1 MNRLRPFIAAVMALA
16 LTLGVGAP
24 VRAEAAFQPSG
35 AVVFKQDDVKK
46 TITVTVKLAFYNRSC
61 SANASCEVG
70 AADVARIV
78 KSIESM
84 WNTGLKVKCY
94 TFSVKVEARTVGS
107 QAEAGKGE
115 VDVGLDYGPVP
126 ARAFVRAVLH
136 GAQASNPIGN
146 SPDDRVEPVH
156 DPDAPTT
163 WPARTYEQTYAHEF
177 GHILG
182 LSDNY
187 DETTKGLIPGASED
201 LMFRKQGYVTEE
213 MVKRVVERSG
223 QIKLKD
229 LKCGWSFL
237 DVTPLRSF
245 KGIKCDSAGGDW
257 TVQGEQDIQGQVRYT
272 TLWNITIDEKSLA
285 GTYKYESIQVV
296 GSSLTTGNSNG
307 TATVVLGD
315 DGSATMT
322 LSSEP
327 IYAKTVVTGVGSGSA
342 TLAPRGWTFDWK
354 PAADGACP

>member
-1 MNRLRPFIAAVMALA
+1 MNRPKSLLAAVLALA
-16 LTLGVGAP
+16 LTLTVGAP

-61 SANASCEVG
+61 SSNASCEVR

-94 TFSVKVEARTVGS
+94 TFSVKVDARTVGS
-107 QAEAGKGE
+107 QSESGQAE

-126 ARAFVRAVLH
+126 ARAFVRATLH
-136 GAQASNPIGN
+136 GAGASNAVGN
-146 SPDDRVEPVH
+146 SPDDRVEAVH
-156 DPDAPTT
+156 DPGAPTT
-163 WPARTYEQTYAHEF
+163 WPAHTYEQTYAHEF
-177 GHILG
+177 GHVLG

-187 DETTKGLIPGASED
+187 DETTKGLLPGASED

-229 LKCGWSFL
+229 LKCGWAFL
-237 DVTPLRSF
+237 DATPLGDI
-245 KGIKCDSAGGDW
+245 KGVKCDTADGDW
-257 TVQGEQDIQGQVRYT
+257 TVQGEQAMQGQLTLT
-272 TLWNITIDEKSLA
+272 TLWNVTIDEKSLK
-285 GTYKYESIQVV
+285 GTYTYEAIQKLGPSITTSNSH
-296 GSSLTTGNSNG
+296 GSAS
-307 TATVVLGD
+307 VVLGD

-322 LSSEP
+322 LSAEP
-327 IYAKTVVTGVGSGSA
+327 ISATTVVAGIGSGSA
-342 TLAPRGWTFDWK
+342 TLAPHGWTFDWK
-354 PAADGACP
+354 PAAAGQCP